1 MYHVSFIFTLPD
13 DPQHR
18 FGKIIFNYLDH
29 PNENLD
35 IQIRFEIFESMR
47 KTIQSIGIL
56 SVFEYPHISDN
67 EKYAFDLYI
76 DCINDWYH
84 STII

>member
-13 DPQHR
+13 DQQKR

-35 IQIRFEIFESMR
+35 IQIRFEIFESTR
-47 KTIQSIGIL
+47 KTIESIGIL

-76 DCINDWYH
+76 DFINDWYY

>member
-13 DPQHR
+13 DPQQR

-35 IQIRFEIFESMR
+35 IQIRFEIFESTR
-47 KTIQSIGIL
+47 KTIESIGIL

-76 DCINDWYH
+76 DCINDFYY
-84 STII
+84 SKLN